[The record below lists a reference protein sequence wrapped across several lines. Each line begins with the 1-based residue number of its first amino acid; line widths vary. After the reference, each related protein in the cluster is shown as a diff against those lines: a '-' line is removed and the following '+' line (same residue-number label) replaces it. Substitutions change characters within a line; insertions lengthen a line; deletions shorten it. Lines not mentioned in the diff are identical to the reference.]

1 MDGRVTHLTGLPHL
15 RGVHHLHENR
25 HLILMTLLAQR
36 ISPAGR
42 EVNCKVVPI
51 SFGFLS
57 PSTLT
62 TPRLT
67 EIHGESQYN

>member
-1 MDGRVTHLTGLPHL
+1 MDGRVTPPMRVTSPTWGPPPP
-15 RGVHHLHENR
+15 ENR

-51 SFGFLS
+51 SSGFLS